1 MKFQFSSLGLVDF
14 PIRHMD
20 NFILYLCNG
29 QGKCCG
35 KMLWESQIITLKL
48 KFVILTLL
56 LGESDL
62 SAMSVY

>member
-20 NFILYLCNG
+20 NFILCLCSR

-35 KMLWESQIITLKL
+35 EVLWQNVVGKSNNHIKIENCNIDT
-48 KFVILTLL
+48 VIRRVLT
-56 LGESDL
+56 
-62 SAMSVY
+62 Y